1 MFEKYNPEIGSRPGT
16 LAIPPGSPFPKI
28 AVVRYD
34 EQSVER
40 SEIQTPSEL
49 KALHDDGRTT
59 WVDVQGL
66 GDEAT
71 LRAIGDAF
79 GLHPLALENAV
90 NVPQRAKTELYE
102 KHQLVIAR
110 TPRVDDDG
118 NVRTPQVCFI
128 VGEHYLLTFQERYFG
143 FFDPIRERITAGL
156 GAIRSRGPGY
166 LAYALID
173 AMIDRYYPIVQGLS
187 DALEELEEI
196 VLENP
201 HPDVL
206 DRIREL
212 RRRLVAL
219 RRVAWPQREALNAML
234 REQSTFFDEQERV
247 YLRDTYDHIAQIAE
261 LIDSSRDMASDLAE
275 AYLSNVSHRTNEIM
289 KVLTLMASTFIP
301 LTFVAGIY
309 GMNFEYMPELRSRN
323 GYFVVWGVMIGVAA
337 GLAYYFKR
345 RGWIGTPPPPDFES
359 KRTDDP
365 NQ

>member
-1 MFEKYNPEIGSRPGT
+1 MFEKHNPKIGSRPGT

-34 EQSVER
+34 EESVER
-40 SEIQTPSEL
+40 IEIESPSEL
-49 KALHDDGRTT
+49 KALQDDGRTT

-71 LRAIGDAF
+71 IRAIGDTF

-102 KHQLVIAR
+102 KHQLIIAR
-110 TPRVDDDG
+110 TPRVDDQG
-118 NVRTPQVCFI
+118 KVRTPQVCFI

-143 FFDPIRERITAGL
+143 FFDPIRGRITAGL
-156 GAIRSRGPGY
+156 GAIRSGGPGY
-166 LAYALID
+166 LAYALMD
-173 AMIDRYYPIVQGLS
+173 AMVDRYYPIVQGLS
-187 DALEELEEI
+187 DALEELEEL

-206 DRIREL
+206 ERIREL
-212 RRRLVAL
+212 RRKLVVL
-219 RRVAWPQREALNAML
+219 RRVAWPQREALNGML
-234 REQSTFFDEQERV
+234 REQSPFFDVQERV

-261 LIDSSRDMASDLAE
+261 LIDSSRDMASDLAD

-323 GYFVVWGVMIGVAA
+323 GYFVVWGVMLSVAV
-337 GLAYYFKR
+337 GMAYYFKR

-359 KRTDDP
+359 RRTDDP
-365 NQ
+365 DA